1 MIAILIT
8 VIIFGIRWIQTKR
21 YSEFLATDED
31 SVYVEPANL
40 TFYETKQANMS
51 VETIEEGYVNGF
63 HLVPNGILAEGAI
76 FTFGGSE
83 CSSNYELAV

>member
-21 YSEFLATDED
+21 YSEYLTTDEG

-40 TFYETKQANMS
+40 TFYETEQDNMT

-63 HLVPNGILAEGAI
+63 HLVPDGILAEGTI

-83 CSSNYELAV
+83 GSSNYELAV